1 MMHDMLTRSTT
12 QAHAL
17 YSATTSAMGLHR
29 DLVIAGQDGDVRWS
43 EHDVAMLSPPPEGS
57 GPIRLGSSFR
67 FQSSK
72 NPVIVALALAQGE
85 SAEGTGC
92 RIVPSIAWMVEVCPC
107 LRTCPLMTLSA
118 ILTA

>member
-1 MMHDMLTRSTT
+1 MVMFAGLSMMWECCRHLQKAQTLD
-12 QAHAL
+12 
-17 YSATTSAMGLHR
+17 
-29 DLVIAGQDGDVRWS
+29 
-43 EHDVAMLSPPPEGS
+43 GS
-57 GPIRLGSSFR
+57 GPMRLGSSFR

-72 NPVIVALALAQGE
+72 TPVIVALALAQGV

-118 ILTA
+118 IPTA